1 MAITNAEMAEAWG
14 DLLELTPEQI
24 TQLTGLLDQWA
35 LGGAR
40 LATLARL
47 TTDVSTFNDAAIRM
61 VHDWYGGEATGGP
74 NGDGLYPL
82 MNSDAE
88 VFLVPSPAKIMA
100 GVSALDPKGVL
111 ADVSDLPPVG
121 AAGDLWVVSGVS
133 YVWSMSAVA
142 WVGMGP
148 WQGPQGV
155 GGTIA
160 DVTVTMGAPGSAP
173 EVELGGTPQAREIG
187 LRIPAAADGV
197 TPNVSF
203 EIVMVAHGEAATVV
217 QSGTVEA
224 PHLIFNIPSPLPGV
238 DGKNIEI
245 QKSATHVQ
253 WRRVGDAVW
262 TDLIALTDLMVKGD
276 KGDAFEFDAKPADM
290 AARAAYDAEAE
301 GFTVLVMDTGYVYAR
316 IGTTPGVWSDGFPFG
331 QTQNA
336 ILEALSALNATEGVL
351 VQTGA
356 ATFAKR
362 AIGAGA
368 DDDLLN
374 RGAADVRYHQKGD
387 PVALADVTGLAAA
400 LDDKANAAAV
410 IALLAQK
417 ADKADTYTKA
427 QVDALIP
434 ALATKEEVW
443 AGTVANKVVSP
454 SVMKAAMEFQALAPV
469 ANVVTMN
476 GHAGINFTVPQLTAN
491 ATLANP
497 TNKVDGRDG
506 KINFSCDA
514 SARTL
519 SVGSDW
525 KKFAASPAI
534 PTAANSKFTIVYSI
548 IGTDVFYSVLV
559 KP

>member
-14 DLLELTPEQI
+14 ELLELTPEQI
-24 TQLTGLLDQWA
+24 TQLAGLLDQWA

-88 VFLVPSPAKIMA
+88 VFFVPSPAKIMA
-100 GVSALDPKGVL
+100 GVSALDPKGVI
-111 ADVSDLPPVG
+111 ADVSDLPPEG
-121 AAGDLWVVSGVS
+121 AAGDLWVVGGAS
-133 YVWSMSAVA
+133 YVWSVSAVA
-142 WVGMGP
+142 WVDMGP
-148 WQGPQGV
+148 WQGPQGL
-155 GGTIA
+155 GGTIT
-160 DVTVTMGAPGSAP
+160 DVTVSMGAPGSSP
-173 EVELGGTPQAREIG
+173 EVELGGTPQAREID

-217 QSGTVEA
+217 QSGTAEA

-245 QKSATHVQ
+245 QKSATHIQ

-262 TDLIALTDLMVKGD
+262 VDLIAPTDLMVKGD

-316 IGTTPGVWSDGFPFG
+316 IGATPGVWSDGFPFG

-427 QVDALIP
+427 QVDALVP
-434 ALATKEEVW
+434 AFATVPEFRAGNVTGKPVDPATLVDADGYVPVTANGAFTLDFSTGRKFKVTMTANSTMSITGLTKEISGVIR
-443 AGTVANKVVSP
+443 
-454 SVMKAAMEFQALAPV
+454 FQQDA
-469 ANVVTMN
+469 T
-476 GHAGINFTVPQLTAN
+476 GGR
-491 ATLANP
+491 TLAVNAAIK
-497 TNKVDGRDG
+497 KVG
-506 KINFSCDA
+506 SY
-514 SARTL
+514 TL
-519 SVGSDW
+519 S
-525 KKFAASPAI
+525 
-534 PTAANSKFTIVYSI
+534 TAANAVDRCGVEICGGVAELTALEKGIA
-548 IGTDVFYSVLV
+548 
-559 KP
+559 